1 MGVLAELKRRK
12 VFRVG
17 AAYLVVAWLAVQA
30 ASIGF
35 PAFDAPPWVLRV
47 FILVSLLGFPLALVM
62 AWVFDV
68 TPEGVKIEPAA
79 PGTRRMFAVS
89 AGLAALAVAW
99 YFLGQPA
106 YRGTAGPAPAGA
118 GPRKSIA
125 VLPFTDLSPGHDQEY
140 FSDGVA
146 EEILN
151 ALVRVKGLKVAGR
164 TSSFSFK
171 GKNED
176 LRSVGRTLGVANVL
190 EGSVRKQG
198 DKVRITAQLIQSED
212 GFHLWSQTYDGDLHD
227 VFELQERI
235 ARAITGE
242 LQVIL
247 EGDPQKRLVPV
258 STRSPEA
265 YGLYLQASAVFNRR
279 DGARFPDA
287 FAQLEQAIRL
297 DPGFARAHA
306 RLAALLAL
314 SPSYLPQAAERSLA
328 EAERH
333 AGDAI
338 ALDAALAEP
347 HAALGLVFSQRRRY
361 LEERVEYRKALELDP
376 EDPTARFWSGTS
388 LVIEGYARAGT
399 AEIERTLAVDPMLP
413 NAVMW
418 RATQHLEQGNLDDGG
433 RLMHRAADLG
443 LAHVGLGLATL
454 ADMRGDREEA
464 ARQLAS
470 GLRAL
475 AGDLAPGTAD
485 AIASGV
491 FGDEAARA
499 HALAA
504 VDAYLARKPAVVAG
518 IAPYA
523 LIRLGQPVRA
533 MEVLAG
539 RPCGNEAMVFG
550 LVWSHYGRSLRASP
564 EFPAFVRKVGLAAL
578 WDRDGPPDLC
588 RREGDGRYI
597 CDGAPEP
604 FVRR

>member
-35 PAFDAPPWVLRV
+35 PAFDAPAWVLRV
-47 FILVSLLGFPLALVM
+47 FILVLLLGFPVALVM

-68 TPEGVKIEPAA
+68 THEGVKVEPAA
-79 PGTRRMFAVS
+79 PGTRRMIAFS
-89 AGLAALAVAW
+89 AGLAALAIAW

-106 YRGTAGPAPAGA
+106 YRGTPGSGPASAAPG
-118 GPRKSIA
+118 KSIA

-176 LRSVGRTLGVANVL
+176 LRAIGRTLGVAHVL

-235 ARAITGE
+235 ARGITGE

-247 EGDPQKRLVPV
+247 EGDPKRRLVPV

-265 YGLYLQASAVFNRR
+265 YGLFLQATAVLNRR

-287 FAQLEQAIRL
+287 EAQLEQAIRL
-297 DPGFARAHA
+297 DPAFARAHA

-314 SPSYLPQAAERSLA
+314 SPAYQPRVTERSLV

-333 AGDAI
+333 ARDAI
-338 ALDAALAEP
+338 ALDPSLAEP
-347 HAALGLVFSQRRRY
+347 HATLGLVFSQKRRY
-361 LEERVEYRKALELDP
+361 LEERAEFGKALELDP
-376 EDPTARFWSGTS
+376 EDETARFWSGTS
-388 LVIEGYARAGT
+388 LVIEGYARAGVV
-399 AEIERTLAVDPMLP
+399 EFDRTLAIDPMFP

-418 RATQHLEQGNLDDGG
+418 RAVQYLEQGDLDAGE

-443 LAHVGLGLATL
+443 QPPQG
-454 ADMRGDREEA
+454 
-464 ARQLAS
+464 
-470 GLRAL
+470 RAP
-475 AGDLAPGTAD
+475 AP
-485 AIASGV
+485 
-491 FGDEAARA
+491 
-499 HALAA
+499 
-504 VDAYLARKPAVVAG
+504 P
-518 IAPYA
+518 
-523 LIRLGQPVRA
+523 
-533 MEVLAG
+533 
-539 RPCGNEAMVFG
+539 
-550 LVWSHYGRSLRASP
+550 
-564 EFPAFVRKVGLAAL
+564 
-578 WDRDGPPDLC
+578 
-588 RREGDGRYI
+588 
-597 CDGAPEP
+597 
-604 FVRR
+604 

>member
-35 PAFDAPPWVLRV
+35 PAFDAPAWVLRV
-47 FILVSLLGFPLALVM
+47 FILVLLLGFPVALVM

-68 TPEGVKIEPAA
+68 THEGVKVEPAA
-79 PGTRRMFAVS
+79 PGTRRMIAFS
-89 AGLAALAVAW
+89 AGLAALAIAW

-106 YRGTAGPAPAGA
+106 YRGTPGSGPASAAPG
-118 GPRKSIA
+118 KSIA

-176 LRSVGRTLGVANVL
+176 LRAIGRTLGVAHVL

-235 ARAITGE
+235 ARGITGE

-247 EGDPQKRLVPV
+247 EGDPKRRLVPV

-265 YGLYLQASAVFNRR
+265 YGLFLQATAVLNRR

-287 FAQLEQAIRL
+287 EAQLEQAIRL
-297 DPGFARAHA
+297 DPAFARAHA

-314 SPSYLPQAAERSLA
+314 SPAYQPRVTERSLV

-333 AGDAI
+333 ARDAI
-338 ALDAALAEP
+338 ALDPSLAEP
-347 HAALGLVFSQRRRY
+347 HATLGLVFSQKRRY
-361 LEERVEYRKALELDP
+361 LEERAEFGKALELDP
-376 EDPTARFWSGTS
+376 EDETARFWSGTS
-388 LVIEGYARAGT
+388 LVIEGYARAGVV
-399 AEIERTLAVDPMLP
+399 EFDRTLAIDPMFP

-418 RATQHLEQGNLDDGG
+418 RAVQYLEQGDLDAGE

-443 LAHVGLGLATL
+443 LATVS
-454 ADMRGDREEA
+454 DMRGDRAEA

-475 AGDLAPGTAD
+475 AGDLEPGAAD
-485 AIASGV
+485 AIARGV

-499 HALAA
+499 QGLAA

-523 LIRLGQPVRA
+523 LIRLGKPVRA
-533 MEVLAG
+533 LEVLAD

-550 LVWSHYGRSLRASP
+550 LVWSQYGRSLRALP
-564 EFPAFVRKVGLAAL
+564 EFPAFVRKIGLAGL
-578 WDRDGPPDLC
+578 WDRYGPPDLC
-588 RREGDGRYI
+588 RREGDGRYN
-597 CDGAPEP
+597 CDGASEP
-604 FVRR
+604 SARR